1 MSGKAEVNA
10 RLTVLVIED
19 DPELAEVTRTA
30 LESADYRVL
39 VTGDEREG
47 LGFVKSARPDGII
60 LDVEMPAGAAGFH
73 FVWEVR
79 KDADAQVRNMPILAV
94 ISANGSLPPQISP
107 EQRRALRTLFEY
119 FPVQDFVDRDLPPE
133 QLVEKVQSL
142 LPRRTQH

>member
-1 MSGKAEVNA
+1 
-10 RLTVLVIED
+10 
-19 DPELAEVTRTA
+19 
-30 LESADYRVL
+30 
-39 VTGDEREG
+39 
-47 LGFVKSARPDGII
+47 
-60 LDVEMPAGAAGFH
+60 MPAGAAGFH